1 MKQLKQYD
9 EIRFAITFIF
19 LTLNTFPYYSSVGT
33 KHRFR
38 HILRD
43 SLKPQGQC
51 YSKLNE
57 SVSCYADACFT
68 YTHQTLHDKNG
79 YRKLQCIRLDGLI
92 VEGEL
97 CHMCEYVYISFS
109 SSHIMFFW
117 VSCVAILLLLYVIK
131 LFCKCLFSIKSN
143 CKLRTVTS
151 YLNIQKLFI
160 W

>member
-1 MKQLKQYD
+1 M
-9 EIRFAITFIF
+9 TFIF

-97 CHMCEYVYISFS
+97 CVTCVYVYVYIFFS

-117 VSCVAILLLLYVIK
+117 VSCVAILLLLYNIK

-151 YLNIQKLFI
+151 YLNIQKVFI

>member
-1 MKQLKQYD
+1 M
-9 EIRFAITFIF
+9 TFIF

-97 CHMCEYVYISFS
+97 CVICVYVYVYIFFS

-117 VSCVAILLLLYVIK
+117 VSCVAILLLLYNIK

-151 YLNIQKLFI
+151 YLNIQKVFI